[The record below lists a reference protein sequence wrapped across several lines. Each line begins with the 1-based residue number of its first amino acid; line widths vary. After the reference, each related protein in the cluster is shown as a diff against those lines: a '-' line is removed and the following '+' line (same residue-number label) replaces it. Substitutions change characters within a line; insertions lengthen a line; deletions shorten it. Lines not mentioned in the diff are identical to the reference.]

1 MAKNIR
7 LYFLTLLTF
16 LALDSVWL
24 GYISPAF
31 YDRYIGHLLAE
42 QPNFIAAGLFYLIFM
57 FGLVYFAVAPGA
69 EARSV
74 RTGALRGAIYGLA
87 TYATFDLTSNAVFRD
102 WPALVTVID
111 LIWGTALSSATS
123 AVAVWLYGKLV
134 NAKP

>member
-16 LALDSVWL
+16 LVLDSVWL

-31 YDRYIGHLLAE
+31 YDHYIGHLLAE

-57 FGLVYFAVAPGA
+57 FGLVYFAVAPGT

-74 RTGALRGAIYGLA
+74 RTAALRGAIYGLA
-87 TYATFDLTSNAVFRD
+87 TYATFDLTINAVFRD

-123 AVAVWLYGKLV
+123 AVAVWLSGKLV

>member
-7 LYFLTLLTF
+7 LYFITLLTF

-24 GYISPAF
+24 VYISPAF

-42 QPNFIAAGLFYLIFM
+42 QPNLVAAGFFYLIFI
-57 FGLVYFAVAPGA
+57 FGLVYFAVAPGT
-69 EARSV
+69 EARSP

-102 WPALVTVID
+102 WPALVTIVD
-111 LIWGTALSSATS
+111 LMWGTALSSATS
-123 AVAVWLYGKLV
+123 AVAVWLYGKFV
-134 NAKP
+134 KATP